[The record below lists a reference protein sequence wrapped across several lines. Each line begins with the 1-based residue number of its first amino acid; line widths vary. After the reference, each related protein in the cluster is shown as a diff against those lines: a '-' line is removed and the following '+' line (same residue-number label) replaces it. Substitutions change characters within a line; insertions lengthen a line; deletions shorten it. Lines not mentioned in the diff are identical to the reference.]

1 MQNSVGYVV
10 SFPKG
15 APRLIDTP
23 RQSAHHRE
31 DRMMLGRQRW
41 MVLVVTAMVGAIAG
55 ALSAQQFSLPMALG
69 DAFVP
74 DFYRRDLTAIDTEL
88 KLDAEQRAV
97 VEALFADAP
106 SRR

>member
-1 MQNSVGYVV
+1 
-10 SFPKG
+10 
-15 APRLIDTP
+15 
-23 RQSAHHRE
+23 
-31 DRMMLGRQRW
+31 

-97 VEALFADAP
+97 VEALFADYDAEFRKRADAAREQMQALIP
-106 SRR
+106 LAAIDESTKASRPAAVSRSRS